1 MYIPNLET
9 LKRVLK
15 SIAHRSINPDVLSNV
30 PVAPDIQRSKPKFP
44 KGSKV
49 FY

>member
-9 LKRVLK
+9 LKMVVKILSR
-15 SIAHRSINPDVLSNV
+15 RPDVPNV
-30 PVAPDIQRSKPKFP
+30 HPNLPEVEIIKGRQPKFP

>member
-9 LKRVLK
+9 LKRVIK
-15 SIAHRSINPDVLSNV
+15 SVSRRPINPDVLRNV

>member
-9 LKRVLK
+9 LKRVIK
-15 SIAHRSINPDVLSNV
+15 SVAHGPIDPDV
-30 PVAPDIQRSKPKFP
+30 PIAPEIQCGKPKFP
-44 KGSKV
+44 KGTKV

>member
-15 SIAHRSINPDVLSNV
+15 SIAQGPIDPDVLRNV
-30 PVAPDIQRSKPKFP
+30 PIAPEIQRNKPKFP